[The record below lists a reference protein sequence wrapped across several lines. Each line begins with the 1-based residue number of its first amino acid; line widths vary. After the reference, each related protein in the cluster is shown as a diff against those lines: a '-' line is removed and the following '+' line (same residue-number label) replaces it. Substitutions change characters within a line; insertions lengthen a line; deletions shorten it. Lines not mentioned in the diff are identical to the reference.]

1 MTHGVYSGQAVK
13 RAAWQFLTGKAA
25 SALLT
30 FVILLWLVRLLPV
43 AEYGAYVVLI
53 AGTELGFA
61 LAMLGLPWLA
71 ARYLPEYRLH
81 APGRLLAGLCRRLVA
96 WQALALAGLAV
107 VIALLLDAYLAWA
120 GLGNYRGAAWFALA
134 LLVFEGL
141 GRFLRE
147 GLMAPLMLQG
157 QARFSLVLQLL
168 AFLAALAGLVIAG
181 RTELPWVLGA
191 QASASAL
198 GWLAARLAL
207 ARHLRSLQGQAGA
220 PGWQAPCIT
229 EQWRMALRMYAAH
242 LVTLAY
248 GPQVFLNLIQ
258 RTLGAE
264 AAALFGFLRTL
275 QEQAARYLPAT
286 LLFTVLRPRLM
297 ASHLQGGLAQMAREV
312 NLAGKLSLFAL
323 LPLIVLVA
331 LAGDPLVALL
341 SGGKFAAG
349 GAYLLGLLLA
359 LLPFSQRL
367 LIETVAVASGRAG
380 LCTLGAGLGLLAL
393 PLVYLLLQSGL
404 GLWAPILA
412 ILFGQV
418 LFNATVLTGLT
429 RQGYRADWAG
439 AVKLGASALMA
450 WLAASGL
457 TLLAPQWPG
466 LVVAC
471 GLAGAV
477 FLALAWQLKA
487 FSAEERQRLTGLL
500 IKLLSL
506 T

>member
-1 MTHGVYSGQAVK
+1 MMHGVYSGQAVK

-43 AEYGAYVVLI
+43 AEYGAYVVFI

-71 ARYLPEYRLH
+71 ARYLPDYRLH
-81 APGRLLAGLCRRLVA
+81 APGPMLARFCLQLA
-96 WQALALAGLAV
+96 IWQGLALTALTGLG
-107 VIALLLDAYLAWA
+107 ALLLDVYLTWV
-120 GLGNYRGAAWFALA
+120 GLGNYRGAAWGALA
-134 LLVFEGL
+134 LLVFEGQ

-147 GLMAPLMLQG
+147 GLMAPLMLQS
-157 QARFSLVLQLL
+157 QTRFSLVFQLL
-168 AFLAALAGLVIAG
+168 VFIVALGGLVVMN
-181 RTELPWVLGA
+181 RTDLPWVLGA
-191 QASASAL
+191 QAGASAL
-198 GWLAARLAL
+198 GWLVAAISL

-220 PGWQAPCIT
+220 PGWQAPHIA
-229 EQWRMALRMYAAH
+229 EQWGMALRMYGAH
-242 LVTLAY
+242 LVSLAY
-248 GPQVFLNLIQ
+248 GPQVLLNLIQ

-286 LLFTVLRPRLM
+286 LLFSVLRPRLM
-297 ASHLQGGLAQMAREV
+297 ASHLQGGLKQMAREV

-359 LLPFSQRL
+359 LLPFSQRQ

-393 PLVYLLLQSGL
+393 PLLYLLLHLGL

-412 ILFGQV
+412 IVFGQV
-418 LFNATVLTGLT
+418 LFNVTVLSGLA
-429 RQGYRADWAG
+429 RQGYRADWSG
-439 AVKLGASALMA
+439 AVKLAASALLA
-450 WLAASGL
+450 WLVASSL

-466 LVVAC
+466 ILAAC
-471 GLAGAV
+471 GLAGV
-477 FLALAWQLKA
+477 LFLVLAWQLQA
-487 FSAEERQRLTGLL
+487 FTPEERQRLTGLL
-500 IKLLSL
+500 IKRPSLS
-506 T
+506 